1 MIYRWLSLLPL
12 AVLYALSPL
21 LQVFLYRIAGYRKA
35 VIRENLKCAFFE
47 QREKEITVLEEKFY
61 QNLAEVAC
69 EILHTSRIS
78 PAELEQ
84 RVHLSNADDL
94 LQWCAGRPAIVL
106 ALHKNNWEWLR
117 AAICLQTG
125 LILDPIYKPA
135 HSRGLDK
142 FLLGLRS
149 RFGARPIAVADIPNA
164 LLQRRHKKRGYCLLA
179 DQAPFPGEAMRT
191 LPFMGRETPFQAGVE
206 KLARLTGYPVV
217 FADMNRGER
226 GNYRVSFELLL
237 DSGEDPVQQGLL
249 LRYVRACEAAIRR
262 QPESWL
268 WSHRRWKR

>member
-1 MIYRWLSLLPL
+1 
-12 AVLYALSPL
+12 
-21 LQVFLYRIAGYRKA
+21 
-35 VIRENLKCAFFE
+35 
-47 QREKEITVLEEKFY
+47 
-61 QNLAEVAC
+61 
-69 EILHTSRIS
+69 
-78 PAELEQ
+78 
-84 RVHLSNADDL
+84 
-94 LQWCAGRPAIVL
+94 
-106 ALHKNNWEWLR
+106 
-117 AAICLQTG
+117 
-125 LILDPIYKPA
+125 
-135 HSRGLDK
+135 
-142 FLLGLRS
+142 
-149 RFGARPIAVADIPNA
+149 
-164 LLQRRHKKRGYCLLA
+164 
-179 DQAPFPGEAMRT
+179 MRT